1 MREPVAREASGSD
14 QIGEAA
20 RRLDRALTR
29 LEKALAGRD
38 PGAGGGSDLFERD
51 RSELAAKLDAARA
64 RERALEEAAAAAS
77 DALGRAAAEVRLA
90 LGEDEPADEAADEEA
105 AHEASPGAAPAA
117 TQGDL
122 LGDNGETAGAELSD
136 KASAPAGSD
145 PHKDAS

>member
-29 LEKALAGRD
+29 LEKALGGREV
-38 PGAGGGSDLFERD
+38 GAGADLFERD

-90 LGEDEPADEAADEEA
+90 LGEDEAAEDETADETAEGGAGWEA
-105 AHEASPGAAPAA
+105 PQE
-117 TQGDL
+117 TQQGDL
-122 LGDNGETAGAELSD
+122 LEDKGEAAGAELSD
-136 KASAPAGSD
+136 KAAAPARSD

>member
-29 LEKALAGRD
+29 LEKALSGRE
-38 PGAGGGSDLFERD
+38 PGAAAPGADLFERD

-77 DALGRAAAEVRLA
+77 EALGRAAAEVRLA
-90 LGEDEPADEAADEEA
+90 LGEDEPAEDEAAEDVA
-105 AHEASPGAAPAA
+105 GGRPS
-117 TQGDL
+117 QGDL
-122 LGDNGETAGAELSD
+122 LDHKGETAGAELSD
-136 KASAPAGSD
+136 AATAGSD
-145 PHKDAS
+145 LHKDAS